1 MTSSLGVGL
10 PVLPTLATLG
20 PIVPWLRLPRL
31 GNGLIPKVG
40 WKVEYFFL
48 GRETTKMEPAAGH
61 KASHLSTFLAL
72 IIASKLPTPS
82 LPQRPSELR
91 GSSFPWWHESSGEDL
106 HKALNIQDFLPD
118 LKASISEPGT

>member
-40 WKVEYFFL
+40 
-48 GRETTKMEPAAGH
+48 
-61 KASHLSTFLAL
+61 
-72 IIASKLPTPS
+72 
-82 LPQRPSELR
+82 
-91 GSSFPWWHESSGEDL
+91 
-106 HKALNIQDFLPD
+106 
-118 LKASISEPGT
+118 